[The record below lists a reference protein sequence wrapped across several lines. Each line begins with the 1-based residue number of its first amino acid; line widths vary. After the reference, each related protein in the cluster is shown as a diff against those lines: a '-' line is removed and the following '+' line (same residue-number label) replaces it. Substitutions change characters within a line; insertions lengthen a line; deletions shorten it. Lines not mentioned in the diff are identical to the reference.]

1 MCLYLS
7 KLLLSK
13 ALPRVVPKASL
24 FELHLL
30 CVRTYPSNSWKF
42 RALVFVW
49 SCVIRLGPKAAA
61 LQWSHPVP
69 GTVAIPEGGLG
80 RPYQGAAL
88 LSSSVKGSTFLRGD
102 YWG

>member
-1 MCLYLS
+1 M
-7 KLLLSK
+7 
-13 ALPRVVPKASL
+13 
-24 FELHLL
+24 
-30 CVRTYPSNSWKF
+30 
-42 RALVFVW
+42 
-49 SCVIRLGPKAAA
+49 RLGPKAAS

-88 LSSSVKGSTFLRGD
+88 LPSSVKGSTFLRGD